1 MNIIELL
8 QQIFSATDEQTTAF
22 TNGMKENG
30 IYTASE
36 ENMDIR
42 YGKLRDE
49 HEAAK
54 KQLGEANAT
63 IEGLKKSTK
72 GQESLQQQIAEY
84 EKATAQLQAKLEAT
98 QFEAEAKVG
107 LLAAKAVDVDYAL
120 YKLKEKMAADG
131 KEQKVDENGKIPGW
145 DDLLSSLQT
154 EIPGHFE
161 SVDSNN
167 GYKVLEPNKL
177 RGGNVGETT
186 VTKAQYMAMS
196 YEERLALKQ
205 KNENLYNQLRK

>member
-54 KQLGEANAT
+54 KQLGEATAT

-72 GQESLQQQIAEY
+72 GQEALQQQIAEY

-161 SVDSNN
+161 TVDSNN

-177 RGGNVGETT
+177 RGGSNNEKPM
-186 VTKAQYMAMS
+186 TKERLLGMS
-196 YEERLALKQ
+196 YEERLSYKRQ
-205 KNENLYNQLRK
+205 NENHYHELMK

>member
-1 MNIIELL
+1 MTLIELL
-8 QQIFSATDEQTTAF
+8 QQIFNATDEQTTAF
-22 TNGMKENG
+22 TNGMKENK
-30 IYTASE
+30 IFTASE

-42 YGKLRDE
+42 YGKLKGDNDNLT
-49 HEAAK
+49 
-54 KQLGEANAT
+54 KQLGEATTT
-63 IEGLKKSTK
+63 IEGLKKATK
-72 GQESLQQQIAEY
+72 GHEEAQQKITAY
-84 EKATAQLQAKLEAT
+84 EQQMAQLQAKLEAT

-161 SVDSNN
+161 TVDSNN

-177 RGGNVGETT
+177 KGGNGGEST
-186 VTKAQYMAMS
+186 VTKEQFMRMN